1 MKFFRRQEPAADS
14 IHSHSFSDSGEPSSA
29 LFRSGAFAQSILDKV
44 PKVGIAIASPDF
56 VSGESGNEIV
66 YLNQTM
72 KNIIRKMEPDMIR
85 QYGVSASEV
94 LGGSIHRFH
103 KDPERIKAVLK
114 DLPGGDVRKNQIME
128 IGESHLLSTTE
139 RLLDPATKRTIGF
152 MTMFV
157 DISDSVRLQDSL
169 HKQEEGARGLLGA
182 MEELNRLTMDISS
195 STGKI
200 SDDSRY
206 TLKEAEKGRS
216 VVSDLQHHVSG
227 AAEAMNTLGGV
238 VNTLS
243 TRSEEIGKIVEVIN
257 DIASQTNLLA
267 LNAAIEAARAG
278 EQGRG
283 FAVVADEVRKL
294 AERTIRATREIGD
307 TIKETQGDTS
317 RTVSMIGSAIE
328 KVETSRDI
336 SLEVKKVFSAIL
348 ERSQSLSE
356 SLQGTTSATTE
367 QSRKVADVRSRLQ
380 TALSE
385 ADKVKELVRKDSFS
399 I

>member
-1 MKFFRRQEPAADS
+1 
-14 IHSHSFSDSGEPSSA
+14 
-29 LFRSGAFAQSILDKV
+29 
-44 PKVGIAIASPDF
+44 
-56 VSGESGNEIV
+56 
-66 YLNQTM
+66 
-72 KNIIRKMEPDMIR
+72 
-85 QYGVSASEV
+85 
-94 LGGSIHRFH
+94 
-103 KDPERIKAVLK
+103 
-114 DLPGGDVRKNQIME
+114 
-128 IGESHLLSTTE
+128 
-139 RLLDPATKRTIGF
+139 

-169 HKQEEGARGLLGA
+169 HKQEEGARGLLEA
-182 MEELNRLTMDISS
+182 MEELNHLTMDISR
-195 STGKI
+195 STVKI

-216 VVSDLQHHVSG
+216 VVSDLQHHVLS
-227 AAEAMNTLGGV
+227 AAEAMNTLGCV

-243 TRSEEIGKIVEVIN
+243 TRSGEIGKIVEVIN

-317 RTVSMIGSAIE
+317 RTVSMIGSAME

-336 SLEVKKVFSAIL
+336 SLEVEKVFSAIL
-348 ERSQSLSE
+348 ERSQSLVE
-356 SLQGTTSATTE
+356 SLQGTTSATME
-367 QSRKVADVRSRLQ
+367 QSRKVADIRPRLQ

-385 ADKVKELVRKDSFS
+385 ADKVKELVRKDSLS

>member
-103 KDPERIKAVLK
+103 KDPERIKTVLK

-139 RLLDPATKRTIGF
+139 RLLDPTTKRTIGF

-157 DISDSVRLQDSL
+157 DVSDSVRLQDSL

-182 MEELNRLTMDISS
+182 MEELNRLTMDISR

-243 TRSEEIGKIVEVIN
+243 TRSGEIGKIVEVIN

-317 RTVSMIGSAIE
+317 RTVSMIGSAME

-336 SLEVKKVFSAIL
+336 SLEVEKVFSAIL

-356 SLQGTTSATTE
+356 SLQGTTSATME
-367 QSRKVADVRSRLQ
+367 QSRKVEDIRPRLQ

-385 ADKVKELVRKDSFS
+385 ADKVKELVRKDSLS